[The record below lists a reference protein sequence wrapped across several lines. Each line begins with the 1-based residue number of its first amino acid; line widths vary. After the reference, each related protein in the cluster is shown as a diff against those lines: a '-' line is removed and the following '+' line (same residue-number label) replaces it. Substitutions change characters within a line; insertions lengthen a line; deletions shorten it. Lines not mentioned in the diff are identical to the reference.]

1 MVNWRFRQHQSYEHI
16 ILNKDNQPII
26 KGTKIKVIEI
36 VLDKIAYGWSPE
48 EIQYQHPQLTLGQVY
63 SALAYY
69 ADRQEDFDQEIEE
82 QLQQVDQKRNDN
94 TRPSP
99 IVKKLKAKKL
109 I

>member
-1 MVNWRFRQHQSYEHI
+1 MAFAAPKYEHI

-26 KGTKIKVIEI
+26 RGTKFKVVDIA
-36 VLDKIAYGWSPE
+36 LGKIAYGWSPE
-48 EIQYQHPQLTLGQVY
+48 EIQYQYPQLTLGQVY

-69 ADRQEDFDQEIEE
+69 SDRQEDFEREIENQLQEIN
-82 QLQQVDQKRNDN
+82 QKRKG

>member
-1 MVNWRFRQHQSYEHI
+1 MSIVETSYEHI
-16 ILNKDNQPII
+16 MLNQFNQPII
-26 KGTKIKVIEI
+26 EGTKIKVIEI

-69 ADRQEDFDQEIEE
+69 SDHQETFDKEIESQLRNVE
-82 QLQQVDQKRNDN
+82 QMENS
-94 TRPSP
+94 TRPTP
-99 IVKKLKAKKL
+99 LINRLKAQKL

>member
-1 MVNWRFRQHQSYEHI
+1 M
-16 ILNKDNQPII
+16 
-26 KGTKIKVIEI
+26 
-36 VLDKIAYGWSPE
+36 LDKIAYGWSPE

-69 ADRQEDFDQEIEE
+69 ADRQEDFDPEIEE
-82 QLQQVDQKRNDN
+82 QLQQVDQKRKD
-94 TRPSP
+94 TRSSP